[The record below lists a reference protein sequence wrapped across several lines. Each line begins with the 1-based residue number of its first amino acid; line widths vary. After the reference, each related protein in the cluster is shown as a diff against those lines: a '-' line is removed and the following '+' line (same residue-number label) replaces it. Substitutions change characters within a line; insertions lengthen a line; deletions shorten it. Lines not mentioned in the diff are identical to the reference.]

1 MRRVLLL
8 SLIIVMLS
16 PVAPVLAQAPENEPF
31 PGPGLEQAETEE
43 DRDFRDTTGYRFPA
57 LSRTVRDM
65 QNLAFAMQ
73 LRDYC
78 ADDRIPD
85 AFVRVQLARFSM
97 MTGRD
102 ENCRSLNDY

>member
-1 MRRVLLL
+1 MRRILLL
-8 SLIIVMLS
+8 GLIIVMLS
-16 PVAPVLAQAPENEPF
+16 PVAPVLAQASENEPV
-31 PGPGLEQAETEE
+31 PGVEQAETEE

-85 AFVRVQLARFSM
+85 AFVRSQLARFSVL
-97 MTGRD
+97 TGRD
-102 ENCRSLNDY
+102 ESCRSLNDY